1 MEQHPIFAATYNW
14 IMIPQDWL
22 GLRKQRQ
29 KVVSAAK
36 GKVLELGIGTGLNL
50 PYYRDVEK
58 VVGIDP
64 EPHMLK
70 RAHRELKRAFVSVEF
85 IQCSAEDLP
94 FKNSSFDT
102 VISTLVFC
110 SIPEVDRATRE
121 VHRVLKPAGTF
132 RFLEHV
138 RTKTPILAK
147 IQDTLT
153 PGWKK
158 LYAGCHLNRETLSI
172 FRRNGFEIMELQSVI
187 YDVVLRGV
195 AKPKTIS

>member
-1 MEQHPIFAATYNW
+1 
-14 IMIPQDWL
+14 MIPQEWL
-22 GLRKQRQ
+22 GLGKQRQ

-64 EPHMLK
+64 EPHMLE
-70 RAHRELKRAFVSVEF
+70 RAYRELKRASVSVEL
-85 IQCSAEDLP
+85 IRCSAEDLP

-110 SIPEVDRATRE
+110 SIPEVDKATRE

-147 IQDTLT
+147 VQDALT

-158 LYAGCHLNRETLSI
+158 LCAGCHLNRETLSI
-172 FRRNGFEIMELQSVI
+172 FRRNGFEIMELQSVV
-187 YDVVLRGV
+187 YDVVLRGM
-195 AKPKTIS
+195 AKPQRIS